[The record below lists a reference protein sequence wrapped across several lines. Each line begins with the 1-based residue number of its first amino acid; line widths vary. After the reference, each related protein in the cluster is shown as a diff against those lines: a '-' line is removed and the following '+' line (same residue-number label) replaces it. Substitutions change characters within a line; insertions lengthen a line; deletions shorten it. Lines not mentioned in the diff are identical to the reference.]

1 MIKHTERDIGIYR
14 RYLQSDC
21 YTSRMFRIIIAHR
34 SSYAAVNDRVKGI
47 KKDRILYLLSQ
58 EGFGDIMLNMRI
70 HFRDIEIC
78 KGLQLRMKL
87 HITAYH
93 FHHHMLSSSRYAGE
107 TALIETP
114 VQDILRL
121 GQDAPMVD
129 MVPILQH

>member
-1 MIKHTERDIGIYR
+1 
-14 RYLQSDC
+14 
-21 YTSRMFRIIIAHR
+21 
-34 SSYAAVNDRVKGI
+34 
-47 KKDRILYLLSQ
+47 
-58 EGFGDIMLNMRI
+58 MLNMRI

>member
-1 MIKHTERDIGIYR
+1 MIKHTERYIGIYR
-14 RYLQSDC
+14 RYLQPDC
-21 YTSRMFRIIIAHR
+21 YAGRMFRIIIAHR
-34 SSYAAVNDRVKGI
+34 RPYAAVNDCVKGVQ
-47 KKDRILYLLSQ
+47 KGLVLYFLPQ
-58 EGFGDIMLNMRI
+58 EGFGNIMLNMRI

-78 KGLQLRMKL
+78 KGLQLRVKL

-93 FHHHMLSSSRYAGE
+93 FHHHMLSSSRYTGE